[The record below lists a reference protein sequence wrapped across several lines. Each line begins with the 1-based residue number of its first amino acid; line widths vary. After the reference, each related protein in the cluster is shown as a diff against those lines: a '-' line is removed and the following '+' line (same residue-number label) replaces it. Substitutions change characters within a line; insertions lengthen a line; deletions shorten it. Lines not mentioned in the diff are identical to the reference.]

1 MDKEIA
7 LTRVH
12 EFYHL
17 LDMDFQRINKQRDEV
32 LQDRF
37 KAEVEKA
44 GDELEELKGF
54 FKTAEESKKTWDDE
68 DARLR
73 KERSDMD
80 NADW

>member
-17 LDMDFQRINKQRDEV
+17 LDMDFQRINEKRDEV
-32 LQDRF
+32 LQDRL

-44 GDELEELKGF
+44 GEELQELKGF
-54 FKTAEESKKTWDDE
+54 FETAEESKKTWDDE
-68 DARLR
+68 DKRLR
-73 KERSDMD
+73 KARSDMD
-80 NADW
+80 GDES